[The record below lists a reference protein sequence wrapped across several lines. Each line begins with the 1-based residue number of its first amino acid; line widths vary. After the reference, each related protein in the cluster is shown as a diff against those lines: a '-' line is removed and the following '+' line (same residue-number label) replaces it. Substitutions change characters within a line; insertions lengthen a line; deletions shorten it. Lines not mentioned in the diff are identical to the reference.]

1 MHYTENFNGF
11 QPFDGNINRLNIS
24 SKNVRRVVPEGKEEK
39 KNAQKQ
45 CDTCILYS
53 FESLRYSQ
61 QNFSMQNSFAI

>member
-11 QPFDGNINRLNIS
+11 QPFDGNIYRLNIS

-39 KNAQKQ
+39 KTHRSNAIPAFYIPLK
-45 CDTCILYS
+45 
-53 FESLRYSQ
+53 SLRYSQ